1 MKTLSLATSIL
12 PAWCWLY
19 SRYSNTTTSER
30 LILTL
35 YQWPTTQTQWDMC
48 PSWTMQHSVQ
58 WGEEGEEMA
67 WGFSN
72 NNHEQSVLHKIKY
85 IVQHKILRA
94 VNFAEFTVSFQNKK
108 NISVKKKRQL
118 FIWLKLFMLAIHKFY
133 FRKILTKN
141 CENYSPQNICA
152 CTIDNIITIYEEWD
166 WQKKK

>member
-12 PAWCWLY
+12 LAWCWLY
-19 SRYSNTTTSER
+19 SRYSNTTTSEW

-94 VNFAEFTVSFQNKK
+94 VNFAEFTVSFQNKNYFCEK
-108 NISVKKKRQL
+108 EKT
-118 FIWLKLFMLAIHKFY
+118 AIHMA
-133 FRKILTKN
+133 KIIYACNTQILFQQNFLKITAHKIFALYNRQHNYYIWGLGLTKKEKN
-141 CENYSPQNICA
+141 
-152 CTIDNIITIYEEWD
+152 
-166 WQKKK
+166 

>member
-1 MKTLSLATSIL
+1 
-12 PAWCWLY
+12 
-19 SRYSNTTTSER
+19 
-30 LILTL
+30 
-35 YQWPTTQTQWDMC
+35 
-48 PSWTMQHSVQ
+48 
-58 WGEEGEEMA
+58 MA

-94 VNFAEFTVSFQNKK
+94 VNFAEFTVSFQNKEI
-108 NISVKKKRQL
+108 ISVKKKRQL

-152 CTIDNIITIYEEWD
+152 CTIDNIITI
-166 WQKKK
+166 